1 MSTVLLETNF
11 VDLFNSTALPLLNK
25 VMMDEYEMLED
36 PRPMLFNM
44 ESADREIVQNTSL
57 ASLGQFG
64 SVSAAEVA
72 PLDEI
77 SQSYKKTFKMI
88 TYAKMI
94 AISKEM
100 VRDEKWGLI
109 RKAVESI
116 GRSAKETQCVNAFNV
131 FNGAFSSSL
140 TPSFDAVALISASH
154 PSLIGNQS
162 NTLTAQS
169 DLSDTS
175 LKEAERVFRK
185 TKDER
190 GKQLNLIPKC
200 LLVAPDN
207 MHTARELTL
216 SPFLPNSANNN
227 INSIGKYQVIDSPY
241 LTDIDAWFLLAAPK
255 DHGLRIFTRQQLETE
270 SDMDKKARVLYYVA
284 DYREAVG
291 ADQWRGIVGSDGSAS

>member
-1 MSTVLLETNF
+1 MSIQLENNF
-11 VDLFNSTALPLLNK
+11 KDLFNSSALPLLDK
-25 VMMDEYEMLED
+25 IMMDEYEQIED
-36 PRPMLFNM
+36 PRSMLFNM

-57 ASLGQFG
+57 ASLGRFQN
-64 SVSAAEVA
+64 VSAAEVA

-77 SQSYKKTFKMI
+77 SQSYNKTYRLLK
-88 TYAKMI
+88 YAKMI

-109 RKAVESI
+109 KKSVESI
-116 GRSAKETQCVNAFNV
+116 GRAARETQMVNAFNV

-140 TPSFDAVALISASH
+140 TPAFDGVALISASH

-162 NTLTAQS
+162 NTLAAQS

-185 TKDER
+185 VQDER
-190 GKQLNLIPKC
+190 GKRLNILPKV

-207 MHTARELTL
+207 MHLARELTL
-216 SPFLPNSANNN
+216 SPFLPGTANNN
-227 INSIGKYQVIDSPY
+227 INSIGKFSVIDSPY
-241 LTDIDAWFLLAAPK
+241 LTDADAWFLLASPK
-255 DHGLRIFTRQQLETE
+255 DHGLRVITRQGLETE
-270 SDMDKKARVLYYVA
+270 ADMDKKAGVLYYVA

>member
-1 MSTVLLETNF
+1 MINLETNF
-11 VDLFNSTALPLLNK
+11 RDLFNSTALPLLDK
-25 VMMDEYEMLED
+25 IMMDEYEMIED
-36 PRPMLFNM
+36 PRSALFNM

-57 ASLGQFG
+57 ASLGRFQ

-77 SQSYKKTFKMI
+77 SQSYNKTFRMI
-88 TYAKMI
+88 KYAKMI

-100 VRDEKWGLI
+100 IRDEKWGLI
-109 RKAVESI
+109 NKSVQSI
-116 GRSAKETQCVNAFNV
+116 GRAARETQLVNAFNV

-154 PSLIGNQS
+154 PSLVGNQS
-162 NTLTAQS
+162 NTLAAQS

-185 TKDER
+185 TQDER
-190 GKQLNLIPKC
+190 GKRLNILPKV

-207 MHTARELTL
+207 SHTARELTL
-216 SPFLPNSANNN
+216 SPFLPGTANNN

-241 LTDIDAWFLLAAPK
+241 LTDTDAWFLLSEPRY
-255 DHGLRIFTRQQLETE
+255 HGLRVITRQGLETE
-270 SDMDKKARVLYYVA
+270 SEMDKKAGVLYYVA

-291 ADQWRGIVGSDGSAS
+291 ADQWRGVVGSDGSAA

>member
-1 MSTVLLETNF
+1 MSILLETNF
-11 VDLFNSTALPLLNK
+11 SDIFNSTALPLLDK
-25 VMMDEYEMLED
+25 IMMDEYQMIED
-36 PRPMLFNM
+36 PRPLLFNM

-57 ASLGQFG
+57 ATLGRFQETG
-64 SVSAAEVA
+64 ASEVA
-72 PLDEI
+72 PLDAI
-77 SQSYKKTFKMI
+77 SQSYSKTFRMV
-88 TYAKMI
+88 TYTKMI

-116 GRSAKETQCVNAFNV
+116 GRSAKETQLTNAFNV

-140 TPSFDAVALISASH
+140 TPAFDGVALISSAH
-154 PSLIGNQS
+154 TSLDGNQS
-162 NTLTAQS
+162 NTLAAQS

-185 TKDER
+185 VKDER
-190 GKQLNLIPKC
+190 GKRLNIMPKI

-207 MHTARELTL
+207 MHTARELTM

-241 LTDIDAWFLLAAPK
+241 LTDADAWFLLASPK
-255 DHGLRIFTRQQLETE
+255 DHGLRIFTRQELETE

-284 DYREAVG
+284 DYREAAG
-291 ADQWRGIVGSDGSAS
+291 ADQWRGIVGSDGSAA

>member
-1 MSTVLLETNF
+1 MIHLETNF
-11 VDLFNSTALPLLNK
+11 KDLFNSSALPLLDK
-25 VMMDEYEMLED
+25 IMMDEYQMLED
-36 PRPMLFNM
+36 PRSALFNM

-57 ASLGQFG
+57 ASLGRFQ
-64 SVSAAEVA
+64 SVQAAEVA

-77 SQSYKKTFKMI
+77 SQSYNKTFRMI
-88 TYAKMI
+88 KYAKMI

-100 VRDEKWGLI
+100 IRDEKWGLI
-109 RKAVESI
+109 NKSVQSI
-116 GRSAKETQCVNAFNV
+116 GRAAKETQLVNAFNV

-140 TPSFDAVALISASH
+140 TPAFDGVALISASH
-154 PSLIGNQS
+154 TSLVGNQS
-162 NTLTAQS
+162 NTLAAQS

-185 TKDER
+185 VQDER
-190 GKQLNLIPKC
+190 GKRLNILPKV

-207 MHTARELTL
+207 MHNARELTL
-216 SPFLPNSANNN
+216 SPFLPGTANNN

-241 LTDIDAWFLLAAPK
+241 LTDTDAWFLLAEPR
-255 DHGLRIFTRQQLETE
+255 DHGLRVITRQGLETE
-270 SDMDKKARVLYYVA
+270 SEMDKKAGVLYYVA

>member
-1 MSTVLLETNF
+1 MINLETNF
-11 VDLFNSTALPLLNK
+11 RDLFNSTALPLLDK
-25 VMMDEYEMLED
+25 IMMDEYEMIED
-36 PRPMLFNM
+36 PRSALFNM

-57 ASLGQFG
+57 ASLGRFQ
-64 SVSAAEVA
+64 SVNAAEVA

-77 SQSYKKTFKMI
+77 SQSYNKTFRMI
-88 TYAKMI
+88 KYAKMI

-100 VRDEKWGLI
+100 IRDEKWGLI
-109 RKAVESI
+109 NKSVQSI
-116 GRSAKETQCVNAFNV
+116 GRAARETQLVNAFNV

-154 PSLIGNQS
+154 PSLVGNQS
-162 NTLTAQS
+162 NTLAAQS

-185 TKDER
+185 TQDER
-190 GKQLNLIPKC
+190 GKRLNILPKV

-207 MHTARELTL
+207 SHTARELTL
-216 SPFLPNSANNN
+216 SPFLPGTANNN

-241 LTDIDAWFLLAAPK
+241 LTDTDAWFLLSEPR
-255 DHGLRIFTRQQLETE
+255 DHGLRVITRQGLETE
-270 SDMDKKARVLYYVA
+270 SEMDKKAGVLYYVA

-291 ADQWRGIVGSDGSAS
+291 ADQWRGVVGSDGSAA